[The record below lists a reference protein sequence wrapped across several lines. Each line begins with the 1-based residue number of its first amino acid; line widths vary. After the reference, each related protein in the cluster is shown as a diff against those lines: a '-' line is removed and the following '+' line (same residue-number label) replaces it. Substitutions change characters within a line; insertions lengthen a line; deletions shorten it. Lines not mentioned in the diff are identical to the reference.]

1 MLQPLLILIK
11 NMKSKNKWYF
21 FYTNKQEKGTVIIL
35 TSHLRFSAAQLHRG
49 DVKMTMVKLPEDAPV
64 MNLANAL
71 GSEVPLEGEGEP
83 LPVDFYKAMVYNT
96 QRGGA
101 NMYR

>member
-1 MLQPLLILIK
+1 
-11 NMKSKNKWYF
+11 
-21 FYTNKQEKGTVIIL
+21 
-35 TSHLRFSAAQLHRG
+35 
-49 DVKMTMVKLPEDAPV
+49 MTMVKLPEDAPV

-71 GSEVPLEGEGEP
+71 GSEVPMEIKGKGEP